1 MLSFGISCDKIIIE
15 VKGKMSSS
23 GTIFLSIASLAF
35 ISLLMIVYFTKERMA
50 TSENKVFTKLL
61 VISFVSLL
69 SELYITLMP
78 IDLTIPLFVFSLKFY
93 LIFVI
98 LWLSYFME
106 YVFIITRNR
115 KDKILIDYKKEY
127 KKTYIIFWIINVCV
141 IIMSMVLPIY
151 FYNSDTIKYSYGPS
165 VNVTFG
171 LAAIYTIIMFVYILK
186 NIKNLKDKGYLPIIF
201 FVIFL
206 TVVAIVQKINPG
218 LLLANT
224 CFALITTLLYN
235 TIENPDIKILKELE
249 YSKNL
254 AEKSKNETI
263 NTLNYMQ
270 KELHSSLETI
280 NLLDEDKKNKN
291 EFKLIKFITEFGEKV
306 SGLIE
311 LGKINSSDYK
321 VQIGM
326 YEAYEMLEEIKE
338 LINNEQDIS
347 KKYTFAFSKDINK
360 VLFGDSEK
368 IKQIILYVSK
378 YIVKKL
384 PRNMIILKVDKLSA
398 GNLCRLKFS
407 FIIQNTNG
415 KHLLPNDDMT
425 DNYMSSNYIKDMD
438 YEIILTLLKMIDGKI
453 EEKDNINDTE
463 IIVSINQKIMREYD
477 VNSQDTRNDN
487 KKVIP
492 FNTQN
497 KEIVLVDNNEDDIK
511 EIIKKITRYN
521 AKIKTCNS
529 MEEVYD
535 YIIENN
541 EYSLILIDDF
551 ILNNNENNSIKAIQ
565 RMNCSNAPIVV
576 MVTKNKEEKEKKY
589 LKHGLD
595 NYIIKPIDDKQIDI
609 IMKKYLQ

>member
-1 MLSFGISCDKIIIE
+1 MLSFSIPCDKIIIE

-35 ISLLMIVYFTKERMA
+35 ISLLMIVYFTKERIA
-50 TSENKVFTKLL
+50 TSENKIFTKLL
-61 VISFVSLL
+61 VVSFVSLL

-127 KKTYIIFWIINVCV
+127 KKTYVIFWIINICV
-141 IIMSMVLPIY
+141 IILSMVLPIY

-171 LAAIYTIIMFVYILK
+171 LAAIYTIIMFAYILK

-235 TIENPDIKILKELE
+235 TIENPDIKMLKELE

-280 NLLDEDKKNKN
+280 NLLEEDKKNKN
-291 EFKLIKFITEFGEKV
+291 ELKLIKFITEFGEKV

-326 YEAYEMLEEIKE
+326 YETYEMLEEIKE
-338 LINNEQDIS
+338 LINNEHDIS
-347 KKYTFAFSKDINK
+347 KKYIFDFSENINK
-360 VLFGDSEK
+360 VLYGDSEK
-368 IKQIILYVSK
+368 IKQIILYTSK
-378 YIVKKL
+378 YIAKKV
-384 PRNMIILKVDKLSA
+384 PHNKVILKVDKLSA

-407 FIIQNTNG
+407 FIIQNTN
-415 KHLLPNDDMT
+415 KKYLLPNNDIN
-425 DNYMSSNYIKDMD
+425 DNYMSNNYIKDMD

-453 EEKDNINDTE
+453 EEKSDIKNTE
-463 IIVSINQKIMREYD
+463 IIISINQKVMKEYD
-477 VNSQDTRNDN
+477 VKKQDLRDEA

-551 ILNNNENNSIKAIQ
+551 ILNNNKNNSIKAIQ
-565 RMNCSNAPIVV
+565 RMNCSNAPIVI
-576 MVTKNKEEKEKKY
+576 MVTKNKEEKEKEY

-595 NYIIKPIDDKQIDI
+595 DYIIKPIDDKQIDI

>member
-1 MLSFGISCDKIIIE
+1 
-15 VKGKMSSS
+15 MSSS

-35 ISLLMIVYFTKERMA
+35 ISLLMIVYFTKERIA
-50 TSENKVFTKLL
+50 TSENKIFTKLL
-61 VISFVSLL
+61 VVSFVSLL
-69 SELYITLMP
+69 SEIYITLMP

-127 KKTYIIFWIINVCV
+127 KKTYIIFWIINIFV
-141 IIMSMVLPIY
+141 IIMSMILPIY
-151 FYNSDTIKYSYGPS
+151 FYNGDTIKYSYGPS

-171 LAAIYTIIMFVYILK
+171 LAAIYTIIMFMYILK
-186 NIKNLKDKGYLPIIF
+186 NIKNLKNKGYLPIIF

-235 TIENPDIKILKELE
+235 TIENPDIKMLKELE

-291 EFKLIKFITEFGEKV
+291 ELKLIKFITEFGEKV

-326 YEAYEMLEEIKE
+326 Y
-338 LINNEQDIS
+338 
-347 KKYTFAFSKDINK
+347 
-360 VLFGDSEK
+360 
-368 IKQIILYVSK
+368 
-378 YIVKKL
+378 
-384 PRNMIILKVDKLSA
+384 
-398 GNLCRLKFS
+398 
-407 FIIQNTNG
+407 
-415 KHLLPNDDMT
+415 
-425 DNYMSSNYIKDMD
+425 
-438 YEIILTLLKMIDGKI
+438 
-453 EEKDNINDTE
+453 
-463 IIVSINQKIMREYD
+463 
-477 VNSQDTRNDN
+477 
-487 KKVIP
+487 
-492 FNTQN
+492 
-497 KEIVLVDNNEDDIK
+497 
-511 EIIKKITRYN
+511 
-521 AKIKTCNS
+521 
-529 MEEVYD
+529 
-535 YIIENN
+535 
-541 EYSLILIDDF
+541 
-551 ILNNNENNSIKAIQ
+551 
-565 RMNCSNAPIVV
+565 
-576 MVTKNKEEKEKKY
+576 
-589 LKHGLD
+589 
-595 NYIIKPIDDKQIDI
+595 
-609 IMKKYLQ
+609 

>member
-1 MLSFGISCDKIIIE
+1 
-15 VKGKMSSS
+15 MSSS

-165 VNVTFG
+165 VNVTFC

-291 EFKLIKFITEFGEKV
+291 ELKLIKFITEFGEKV

-311 LGKINSSDYK
+311 LGKINSSDNK

-338 LINNEQDIS
+338 LINNEHDIS
-347 KKYTFAFSKDINK
+347 KKYIFDFSENINK
-360 VLFGDSEK
+360 VLYGDSGK
-368 IKQIILYVSK
+368 IKQIILYTSK
-378 YIVKKL
+378 YIAKKV
-384 PRNMIILKVDKLSA
+384 PHNKAILNVDKLSA

-415 KHLLPNDDMT
+415 KRLLPNDDMT
-425 DNYMSSNYIKDMD
+425 DNYVSSNYIKDMD

-453 EEKDNINDTE
+453 EEKSDINDTE
-463 IIVSINQKIMREYD
+463 IIISINQKVMKEYD
-477 VNSQDTRNDN
+477 VKKQDIIDET
-487 KKVIP
+487 KIVMP
-492 FNTQN
+492 FNAQN
-497 KEIVLVDNNEDDIK
+497 KEILLVDNNEDDIK